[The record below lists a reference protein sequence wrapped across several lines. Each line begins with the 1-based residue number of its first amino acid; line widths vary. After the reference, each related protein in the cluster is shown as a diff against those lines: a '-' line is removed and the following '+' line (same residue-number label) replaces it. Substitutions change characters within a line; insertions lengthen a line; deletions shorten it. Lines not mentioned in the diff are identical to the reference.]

1 MTDSKVA
8 YHHDGREKMKDNKI
22 RERRDESV
30 HRILEAAME
39 TFAEVGYEG
48 ARVDEIAKR
57 AGVNKAM
64 IYYRIGDKRTLY
76 EEVLHDVFGNTI
88 ERISE
93 NIQDDLSP
101 EEKFKIYIANLAKT
115 MEQHPCFPRIMMRE
129 VASGWT
135 HFSEA
140 VVKDIAGILVII
152 RTIIDEGV
160 KEGVFIDI
168 NPVIVHLMTIGTML
182 LFNLSVPVRKNFY
195 HLLEG
200 NINIPEDV
208 SFEHIVPE
216 IQRMMLRV
224 VKA

>member
-1 MTDSKVA
+1 
-8 YHHDGREKMKDNKI
+8 MKDNKI

>member
-1 MTDSKVA
+1 M
-8 YHHDGREKMKDNKI
+8 GNNNKI

-30 HRILEAAME
+30 RRILEAAME

-64 IYYRIGDKRTLY
+64 IYYRIGDKKTLY